1 MAPGDGPPPARG
13 KEQRK
18 ADTLAKLAEENLD
31 GWVSTAGGGRGHLVP
46 LSMHW
51 TGDRLVIAVEPASVT
66 ARNILETRVA
76 RIGLGATRDVVMIDV
91 DLEVAHP
98 VGELPHEIGEGYA
111 AQSVWDP
118 RAVGG
123 DFVYLVLRPVRVQAW
138 REVNELSARAL
149 MRDGTWLV

>member
-1 MAPGDGPPPARG
+1 MAAEPARS

-18 ADTLAKLAEENLD
+18 ADTLARLAQENLD
-31 GWVSTAGGGRGHLVP
+31 GWVTSAPAAGKAHLVP

-76 RIGLGATRDVVMIDV
+76 RIGLGATRDVVMVDV
-91 DLEVAHP
+91 ELDAAHP
-98 VGELPHEIGEGYA
+98 VGDLPASIGDGYA
-111 AQSVWDP
+111 AQSDWDP

-123 DFVYLVLRPVRVQAW
+123 DYVYLVLRPVRIQAW
-138 REVNELSARAL
+138 REVNELAARAL